1 MFLFS
6 LTLTAQNVLQ
16 YNLSVGDSFT
26 IHQEA
31 VQHITQDI
39 DGTIQEIDNKLSG
52 MMSFEVI
59 KSEKESI
66 TFEMNFTN
74 LKMLMSSPTLGEL
87 SNVDSSS
94 DDTEDIMSLMFKGIL
109 NIPVTIVMSKNGKIT
124 SVTGGDK
131 LIESMFKAAD
141 ITQPEIIEASKGA
154 LEKQFGSD
162 ALSSSFEQMTY
173 LFPTG
178 KVKVGDTW
186 KNNYEGDMST
196 TNMWTLTDYD
206 ANTYKLSGTAEANM
220 SSIDEAVIMTL
231 TGNQSTT
238 VIGNS
243 KTGLFTEIVV
253 TGENTGNTLY
263 SAQEITIPTTIK
275 STITYKITQ

>member
-31 VQHITQDI
+31 IQHITQDI

-131 LIESMFKAAD
+131 LIESMFK
-141 ITQPEIIEASKGA
+141 KG
-154 LEKQFGSD
+154 L
-162 ALSSSFEQMTY
+162 
-173 LFPTG
+173 
-178 KVKVGDTW
+178 W
-186 KNNYEGDMST
+186 KNN
-196 TNMWTLTDYD
+196 L
-206 ANTYKLSGTAEANM
+206 
-220 SSIDEAVIMTL
+220 
-231 TGNQSTT
+231 
-238 VIGNS
+238 
-243 KTGLFTEIVV
+243 VV
-253 TGENTGNTLY
+253 MHSQVVLN
-263 SAQEITIPTTIK
+263 K
-275 STITYKITQ
+275 